1 MNKILKNSL
10 FAAIFVALASCQS
23 ANAQEEHLAGGNTT
37 TSIASVPEGLVGVGV
52 NTTALWSGA
61 SNVSSASSFARH
73 ISVVDDLG
81 FDHLAII
88 ACADWVINR
97 PCKKNFQNE
106 ANIISYV
113 RTAVS
118 STDLHII
125 LSLKA
130 YGSQQFDGVNASYLQ
145 EALRDSDEAR
155 AQFVASWQR
164 IARALSDIPASRLS
178 FTLLNEPEFERPEPS
193 RSLLVSW
200 ETLAAS
206 AIEAIRE
213 VSPDRTIIYGG
224 IAKSSWSRR
233 YSNGSG
239 YKYPS
244 VSSIMR
250 PLPYDNIVYAGH
262 SYEPFAF
269 TQQATYR
276 GFPAGQPFSDHDR
289 RIIQGDAR
297 RLLNWSR
304 QHNVPVI
311 LGEFGCIGY
320 TDGMTEGP
328 VAPQDCGQYADTV
341 YRAYVENGVG
351 ITWWSL
357 EKEKTF
363 FIRPSTDACAEQK
376 QCPIWMPQERVPD
389 PFILQGLRLRE

>member
-1 MNKILKNSL
+1 MKKKIKISL
-10 FAAIFVALASCQS
+10 FAAISIALVSCQS
-23 ANAQEEHLAGGNTT
+23 ASNPEEYRVSQNTT
-37 TSIASVPEGLVGVGV
+37 ISTTSLPEGLVGVGV

-61 SNVSSASSFARH
+61 SNVGSSSSFARH

-81 FDHLAII
+81 FDHLTII
-88 ACADWVINR
+88 ACADWIINIT
-97 PCKKNFQNE
+97 CKKSFQNE

-113 RTAVS
+113 QTAVS

-130 YGSQQFDGVNASYLQ
+130 YSSQQFDGVNASYLQ
-145 EALRDSDEAR
+145 EALRDSEVAR
-155 AQFVASWQR
+155 AKFVASWQR
-164 IARALSDIPASRLS
+164 IAQALSDIPASRLS
-178 FTLLNEPEFERPEPS
+178 FTLLNEPEFERPAPS
-193 RSLLVSW
+193 RSLLVRW

-206 AIEAIRE
+206 AIEAIRQ

-233 YSNGSG
+233 YTNGSG

-276 GFPAGQPFSDHDR
+276 GYRAGQPFTVQDR
-289 RIIQGDAR
+289 QVIQADAR
-297 RLLNWSR
+297 RMIKWSR
-304 QHNVPVI
+304 QHNVPII

-320 TDGMTEGP
+320 TDGRTEGP
-328 VAPQDCGQYADTV
+328 AASEDCGQYADAV
-341 YRAYVENGVG
+341 YSAYVENGVG

-363 FIRPSTDACAEQK
+363 LTRPSTDACNERE
-376 QCPIWMPQERVPD
+376 QCPIWMPQTRVPD

>member
-1 MNKILKNSL
+1 MKKQLKISL
-10 FAAIFVALASCQS
+10 FVASFLALAACQS
-23 ANAQEEHLAGGNTT
+23 SSNQEDYLVGQNGTIST
-37 TSIASVPEGLVGVGV
+37 TSLPEGLAGVGV

-61 SNVSSASSFARH
+61 SNVSSSSSFARH

-81 FDHLAII
+81 FDHLTII
-88 ACADWVINR
+88 ACADWVINL
-97 PCKKNFQNE
+97 PCKKSFQNE

-118 STDLHII
+118 STDLHIV

-145 EALRDSDEAR
+145 DALRDSDDAR

-164 IARALSDIPASRLS
+164 IAQALSDIPASRLS
-178 FTLLNEPEFERPEPS
+178 FTLLNEPEFERPAPS
-193 RSLLVSW
+193 RSLLMSW

-206 AIEAIRE
+206 AIEAIRQ

-233 YSNGSG
+233 YKNGSG

-276 GFPAGQPFSDHDR
+276 GYRVGQTFSDQDR
-289 RIIQGDAR
+289 RVVQADAK
-297 RLLNWSR
+297 RLINWSR

-320 TDGMTEGP
+320 TDGRTEGP
-328 VAPQDCGQYADTV
+328 ATAQDCGQYADAV

-357 EKEKTF
+357 EKEKTV
-363 FIRPSTDACAEQK
+363 FIRPSNDACAEQE
-376 QCPIWMPQERVPD
+376 QCPIWMPQERVAN
-389 PFILQGLRLRE
+389 PFILQGLRLR